1 MHKVQLSCLR
11 TYVLLHL
18 LRFGLLCFACCPCV
32 LSLSQEWG
40 DDHEAVAVMHLRMP
54 IFSAATVMGIGGFS
68 AVEMVSMSSIELS
81 DVEVGGERWEPTINR
96 LTAIPSKLR
105 TRVGGGDGVHVCN
118 GDVELRGGWA
128 NTDYNPTNRNTYQL
142 TSRRCRWCPCLQRR
156 CRAEKWVGP
165 MIKQL
170 TAIPRQLRTSRWC
183 RWCPCLQMELSGI
196 ERGRWDQLHS
206 N

>member
-54 IFSAATVMGIGGFS
+54 IFSAAAVMGIGGFS

-81 DVEVGGERWEPTINR
+81 DVEVGGPIPITNR
-96 LTAIPSKLR
+96 LTAIPI
-105 TRVGGGDGVHVCN
+105 N
-118 GDVELRGGWA
+118 
-128 NTDYNPTNRNTYQL
+128 
-142 TSRRCRWCPCLQRR
+142 
-156 CRAEKWVGP
+156 
-165 MIKQL
+165 
-170 TAIPRQLRTSRWC
+170 
-183 RWCPCLQMELSGI
+183 
-196 ERGRWDQLHS
+196 
-206 N
+206 